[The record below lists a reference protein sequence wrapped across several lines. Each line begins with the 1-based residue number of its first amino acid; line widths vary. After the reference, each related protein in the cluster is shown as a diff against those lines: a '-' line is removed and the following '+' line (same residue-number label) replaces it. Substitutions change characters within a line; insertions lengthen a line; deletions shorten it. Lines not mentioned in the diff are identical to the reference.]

1 MFGKMNIN
9 GIYYLVYYVPKK
21 CDKRYMASVIY
32 DMEKESKYKNF
43 IILTEDMQN
52 VKMNDLVF
60 GKNQVLVLQDN
71 ECNREKLKYLYSVD
85 QARIVE
91 AYYDNKV
98 FLAGY
103 QFCDYT
109 DFYVLFFGY
118 GENLQD

>member
-85 QARIVE
+85 
-91 AYYDNKV
+91 
-98 FLAGY
+98 
-103 QFCDYT
+103 
-109 DFYVLFFGY
+109 
-118 GENLQD
+118 